1 MPSPSSWQV
10 IVALGY
16 RSSVCV
22 IRSRSLVEG
31 LLQGPARLR
40 TGTMQQDPLVGL
52 GEAQDVTDLPGRHPV
67 YVSHGDHFPLA
78 RRELLD
84 RRAGLGQD
92 LLGFDQRFPRPVPS
106 VWALKPASRP
116 PLAGPSEARGGDGPL
131 TPVGP

>member
-1 MPSPSSWQV
+1 MTSTSSWQV
-10 IVALGY
+10 IVALGS

-22 IRSRSLVEG
+22 IRSRSLVEV
-31 LLQGPARLR
+31 LLKGPAHLR

-84 RRAGLGQD
+84 RRADLGQD
-92 LLGFDQRFPRPVPS
+92 LLGFDQRFRCLVPWIGDLS
-106 VWALKPASRP
+106 PASRP
-116 PLAGPSEARGGDGPL
+116 PVAG
-131 TPVGP
+131 